1 MFKFEYQG
9 LWAQV
14 FPIPPIPVEEL
25 PIFTCIVPTDW
36 LSMELPTVGGCV
48 NYANNREQLVSC
60 GPVVFEFSDVAST
73 DKTSRTIS
81 LDVFERGV
89 KCFERPV
96 VIRCTNVERNDP
108 GDKCCIEVVLLNH
121 LFGYNAPSA
130 LVGIDFNDL
139 KELMARSSTYEL
151 KYGIGKTPTDIM
163 PDIYKSIDGKDV
175 ICEFVMIFCDSRTMR
190 LEYLSETGDA
200 MICSS
205 PTSDSLGIVGQA
217 GIDQS
222 EMLISALVGYK

>member
-1 MFKFEYQG
+1 MQNKDVNGTFVKHN
-9 LWAQV
+9 
-14 FPIPPIPVEEL
+14 EL
-25 PIFTCIVPTDW
+25 FIAT
-36 LSMELPTVGGCV
+36 G
-48 NYANNREQLVSC
+48 
-60 GPVVFEFSDVAST
+60 
-73 DKTSRTIS
+73 
-81 LDVFERGV
+81 
-89 KCFERPV
+89 
-96 VIRCTNVERNDP
+96 
-108 GDKCCIEVVLLNH
+108 
-121 LFGYNAPSA
+121 AP
-130 LVGIDFNDL
+130 
-139 KELMARSSTYEL
+139 ETYEL

-175 ICEFVMIFCDSRTMR
+175 ICEFVMIFCDARTMR